1 MVRALGDKSSDGAS
15 FAAEE
20 VVSGAFQ
27 TTAGTVKSVDVE
39 KNEIVVADL
48 QTKKDV
54 TIALGGAS
62 MLKKFPA
69 EMAER
74 LAGAQGGAN
83 GGNGGGM
90 RPPGQGQAGPPNRSW
105 EGNRPQGGEPGQ
117 APNGRGFNGRGGGI
131 DEMLERFPNIT
142 AADIKVGDMVAI
154 SSSKVSAT
162 TAAPAR
168 INAIK
173 LLAGVEPFL
182 RMAQTSN
189 GRGRGQG
196 VDTGFSIP
204 GLDGVG
210 FP

>member
-1 MVRALGDKSSDGAS
+1 
-15 FAAEE
+15 
-20 VVSGAFQ
+20 
-27 TTAGTVKSVDVE
+27 
-39 KNEIVVADL
+39 
-48 QTKKDV
+48 
-54 TIALGGAS
+54 
-62 MLKKFPA
+62 
-69 EMAER
+69 
-74 LAGAQGGAN
+74 
-83 GGNGGGM
+83 
-90 RPPGQGQAGPPNRSW
+90 
-105 EGNRPQGGEPGQ
+105 
-117 APNGRGFNGRGGGI
+117 
-131 DEMLERFPNIT
+131 
-142 AADIKVGDMVAI
+142 MVAI